1 MFKRAIVGNVYRIP
15 ARSFFGVLKP
25 QSYEISKIL
34 HGSPKQVYDIVSQ
47 VDQYKTFVPFVEDS
61 FISQRNKD
69 ELPTRAGLLVGW
81 KDIVERFECD
91 LICVE
96 NKEVTAKSLQLD
108 LFDNL
113 ETIWKFHEHGG
124 NKCKVDFKLA
134 FKFKSP
140 IYDKLSSLFAPQVSE
155 IMIGAFEKRLKQ
167 IKLNESMKKYQKPK
181 L

>member
-1 MFKRAIVGNVYRIP
+1 MFKRAIVGSVYRIL
-15 ARSFFGVLKP
+15 ARSFFGVSKP

-91 LICVE
+91 LICLE

-155 IMIGAFEKRLKQ
+155 IMIGAFEKKIEANQ
-167 IKLNESMKKYQKPK
+167 T
-181 L
+181 